1 MPLIIAVVPE
11 YKRIVHLRFGRL
23 IGVKGPG
30 IVFPILPIVDQ
41 AMEVDLR
48 EIYVDVPPQ
57 TSITKDNAP
66 VSIDMLIYM
75 RVVKPE
81 DAVLKVADVS
91 GAARGIATTT
101 LRAVIGDIAL
111 DDVLAKRDQ
120 INRTMQAKLDEV
132 TDRWGVKV
140 TAVEIREIE
149 PPRDIQDAMSRQM
162 SAERTRRAAVL
173 EADGQREAAIKIA
186 EGEKQA
192 AILRAEGE
200 RQSAILAADGEKQ
213 TRVLESEGLASALTK
228 ISEAARSV
236 DDNTMGLQ
244 YIDML
249 KDLADSESSK
259 WILPVELT
267 KFAEKLGG
275 SK

>member
-11 YKRIVHLRFGRL
+11 YKRVVHLRFGRL
-23 IGVKGPG
+23 IGIKGPG
-30 IVFPILPIVDQ
+30 IVFPILPIIDQ

-48 EIYVDVPPQ
+48 EIYLDVPPQ

-120 INRTMQAKLDEV
+120 INQTMQAKLDEV

-173 EADGQREAAIKIA
+173 EADGQREAAIKVA
-186 EGEKQA
+186 EGEKEA

-213 TRVLESEGLASALTK
+213 AQILEAEGLATALTK
-228 ISEAARSV
+228 ITEAARNV

-244 YIDML
+244 YLDML
-249 KDLADSESSK
+249 KNLADSDSSK
-259 WILPVELT
+259 WVLPVELT